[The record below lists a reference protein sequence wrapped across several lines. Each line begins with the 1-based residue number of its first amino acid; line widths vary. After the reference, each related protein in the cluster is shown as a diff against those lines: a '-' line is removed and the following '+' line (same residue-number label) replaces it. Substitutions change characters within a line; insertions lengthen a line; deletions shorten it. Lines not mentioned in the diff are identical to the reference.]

1 MLVVRLYVCGIIVST
16 FVNVTICSA
25 LCAGIPEGGE
35 GGGGGGGAQNSKKV
49 KVQGNLLHVPT
60 TLDITHV
67 RKDTRLSLPFTI
79 VMFCILEPG
88 NLGTRLVTLYAGN
101 NKCF

>member
-1 MLVVRLYVCGIIVST
+1 MVRLYVCGIRVST
-16 FVNVTICSA
+16 FANMTICSA
-25 LCAGIPEGGE
+25 LCGHTRGGE
-35 GGGGGGGAQNSKKV
+35 GAAQNSKKV
-49 KVQGNLLHVPT
+49 KVPGNLLHVPT
-60 TLDITHV
+60 TTLDVIHV
-67 RKDTRLSLPFTI
+67 RKDTRLYLPFTI